1 MAETPDIKP
10 EEQTPKVATN
20 PVDNKVYLPR
30 QWPQRLLGS
39 LFVLALIVAAASV
52 TVTIKE
58 SLVSKQF
65 ESLQQD
71 FYDFT
76 DKLGFTVDEIV
87 IQGRKRTSKQELMQ
101 AIAVSR
107 EDNIFEVDVYA
118 LQQRLEQL
126 PWVRK
131 AAVKKTFLPNVINI
145 TLQEKEVQSLWQISE
160 KFHPIDED
168 GKVIEA
174 EYVPDKP
181 LLLIVGAGAPENI
194 NSLLKIIKQD
204 KGIYQRVKV
213 ANFISKRRWNLVLDD
228 VRDGITIKLPEE
240 NVEQAWK
247 KLIKL
252 NTTKGILK
260 RKLTIL
266 DLRFKGKIG
275 IKLRKTPGNPDVK
288 LNGGRE
294 RNT

>member
-168 GKVIEA
+168 GKVIDA
-174 EYVPDKP
+174 AFKPDKP
-181 LLLIVGAGAPENI
+181 ILLIVGAGAPENI
-194 NSLLKIIKQD
+194 NALLEIIQKD
-204 KGIYQRVKV
+204 NTVFKRVKV
-213 ANFISKRRWNLVLDD
+213 ANYISQRRWNLVLDD
-228 VRDGITIKLPEE
+228 IKDGITIKLPEDG
-240 NVEQAWK
+240 VEKAWK
-247 KLIKL
+247 KLLKL
-252 NTTKGILK
+252 NATKGILK
-260 RKLTIL
+260 RKLTII
-266 DLRFKGKIG
+266 DLRLKDKVIIKIKKTAPEEPVRLNNGK
-275 IKLRKTPGNPDVK
+275 
-288 LNGGRE
+288 E
-294 RNT
+294 RAT

>member
-1 MAETPDIKP
+1 MAETPEIKP
-10 EEQTPKVATN
+10 EEQTPKPLNMA
-20 PVDNKVYLPR
+20 DNKVYLPR

-58 SLVSKQF
+58 SLVTKQF
-65 ESLQQD
+65 ESWQQD
-71 FYDFT
+71 FYELT

-145 TLQEKEVQSLWQISE
+145 TLQEKKVQSLWQISE

-174 EYVPDKP
+174 DYVPDKP

-194 NSLLKIIKQD
+194 NSLLKIIQQD

-228 VRDGITIKLPEE
+228 VRDGITIKLPEDD
-240 NVEQAWK
+240 VEKAWK

-275 IKLRKTPGNPDVK
+275 IKLRKTPGNPDMM
-288 LNGGRE
+288 LNNGRE

>member
-1 MAETPDIKP
+1 MAETPEIKP
-10 EEQTPKVATN
+10 EEQTPKPLNMAY
-20 PVDNKVYLPR
+20 NKVYLPR

-58 SLVSKQF
+58 SLVTKQF
-65 ESLQQD
+65 ESWQQD
-71 FYDFT
+71 FYELT

-87 IQGRKRTSKQELMQ
+87 VQGRRRTDKQELMN

-145 TLQEKEVQSLWQISE
+145 TLQEKKVQSLWQISE

-174 EYVPDKP
+174 DYVPDKP

-194 NSLLKIIKQD
+194 NSLLKIIQQD

-228 VRDGITIKLPEE
+228 VRDGITIKLPEDD
-240 NVEQAWK
+240 VEKAWK

-275 IKLRKTPGNPDVK
+275 IKLRKTPGNPDMM
-288 LNGGRE
+288 LNNGRE

>member
-275 IKLRKTPGNPDVK
+275 IKLRKTPGNPNVK

>member
-1 MAETPDIKP
+1 MAETPEIKP
-10 EEQTPKVATN
+10 EEQTPKPLNMAY
-20 PVDNKVYLPR
+20 NKVYLPR

-58 SLVSKQF
+58 SLVTKQF
-65 ESLQQD
+65 ESWQQD
-71 FYDFT
+71 FYELT

-87 IQGRKRTSKQELMQ
+87 VQGRRRTDKQELMN

-145 TLQEKEVQSLWQISE
+145 TLQEKKVQSLWQISE

-174 EYVPDKP
+174 DYVPDKP

-194 NSLLKIIKQD
+194 NSLLKIIQQD

-228 VRDGITIKLPEE
+228 VRDGITIKLPEDD
-240 NVEQAWK
+240 VEKAWK

>member
-1 MAETPDIKP
+1 MAENPDIKA
-10 EEQTPKVATN
+10 EVQTPKAATN
-20 PVDNKVYLPR
+20 PADNKVYLPR

-39 LFVLALIVAAASV
+39 LFVLALMAAAASV

-65 ESLQQD
+65 ESWQQD

-87 IQGRKRTSKQELMQ
+87 VQGRRRTSKQELMQ

-126 PWVRK
+126 PWVR
-131 AAVKKTFLPNVINI
+131 VKKTFLPNVINI
-145 TLQEKEVQSLWQISE
+145 TLQEKKVQSLWQISE

-174 EYVPDKP
+174 DYVPDKP

-194 NSLLKIIKQD
+194 NSLLKIIQQD

-228 VRDGITIKLPEE
+228 IRDGITIKLPEE
-240 NVEQAWK
+240 DVERAWK

>member
-1 MAETPDIKP
+1 MAETPEIKP
-10 EEQTPKVATN
+10 EEQTPKPLNMA
-20 PVDNKVYLPR
+20 DNKVYLPR
-30 QWPQRLLGS
+30 QWLQRLLGS

-58 SLVSKQF
+58 SLVTKQF
-65 ESLQQD
+65 ESWQQD
-71 FYDFT
+71 FYELT

-87 IQGRKRTSKQELMQ
+87 VQGRRRTDKQELMN

-145 TLQEKEVQSLWQISE
+145 TLQEKKVQSLWQISE

-174 EYVPDKP
+174 DYVPDKP

-194 NSLLKIIKQD
+194 NSLLKIIQQD

-228 VRDGITIKLPEE
+228 VRDGITIKLPEDD
-240 NVEQAWK
+240 VEKAWK

-275 IKLRKTPGNPDVK
+275 IKLRKTPGNPDMM
-288 LNGGRE
+288 LNNGRE

>member
-145 TLQEKEVQSLWQISE
+145 TLQEKKVQFMANLGEISS
-160 KFHPIDED
+160 D
-168 GKVIEA
+168 
-174 EYVPDKP
+174 
-181 LLLIVGAGAPENI
+181 
-194 NSLLKIIKQD
+194 
-204 KGIYQRVKV
+204 
-213 ANFISKRRWNLVLDD
+213 
-228 VRDGITIKLPEE
+228 
-240 NVEQAWK
+240 
-247 KLIKL
+247 
-252 NTTKGILK
+252 
-260 RKLTIL
+260 
-266 DLRFKGKIG
+266 
-275 IKLRKTPGNPDVK
+275 
-288 LNGGRE
+288 
-294 RNT
+294 

>member
-1 MAETPDIKP
+1 MAETPEIKP
-10 EEQTPKVATN
+10 EEQTPKPLNMA
-20 PVDNKVYLPR
+20 DNKVYLPR

-58 SLVSKQF
+58 SLVTKQF
-65 ESLQQD
+65 ESWQQD
-71 FYDFT
+71 FYELT

-87 IQGRKRTSKQELMQ
+87 VQGRRRTDKQELMN

-145 TLQEKEVQSLWQISE
+145 TLQEKKVQSLWQISE

-174 EYVPDKP
+174 DYVPDKP

-194 NSLLKIIKQD
+194 NSLLKIIQQD

-228 VRDGITIKLPEE
+228 VRDGITIKLPEDD
-240 NVEQAWK
+240 VEKAWK

-275 IKLRKTPGNPDVK
+275 IKLRKTPGNPDMM
-288 LNGGRE
+288 LNNGRE

>member
-1 MAETPDIKP
+1 MAETPEIKP
-10 EEQTPKVATN
+10 EEQTPKPLNMA
-20 PVDNKVYLPR
+20 DNKVYLPR

-58 SLVSKQF
+58 SLVTKQF
-65 ESLQQD
+65 ESWQQD
-71 FYDFT
+71 FYELT

-87 IQGRKRTSKQELMQ
+87 VQGRRRTDKQELMN

-145 TLQEKEVQSLWQISE
+145 TLQEKKVQSLWQISE

-174 EYVPDKP
+174 DYVPDKP

-194 NSLLKIIKQD
+194 NSLLKIIQQD

-228 VRDGITIKLPEE
+228 VRDGITIKLPEDD
-240 NVEQAWK
+240 VEKAWK

>member
-1 MAETPDIKP
+1 MAETPEIKP
-10 EEQTPKVATN
+10 EEQPPKPLNMA
-20 PVDNKVYLPR
+20 DNKVYLPR

-58 SLVSKQF
+58 SLVTKQF
-65 ESLQQD
+65 ESWQQD
-71 FYDFT
+71 FYELT

-87 IQGRKRTSKQELMQ
+87 VQGRRRTDKQELMN

-145 TLQEKEVQSLWQISE
+145 TLQEKKVQSLWQISE

-174 EYVPDKP
+174 DYVPDKP

-194 NSLLKIIKQD
+194 NSLLKIIQQD
-204 KGIYQRVKV
+204 EGIYQRVKV

-228 VRDGITIKLPEE
+228 VRDGITIKLPEDD
-240 NVEQAWK
+240 VEKAWK

-266 DLRFKGKIG
+266 DLKKKKKIG
-275 IKLRKTPGNPDVK
+275 IKLRKTPGNPDMM
-288 LNGGRE
+288 LNNGRE

>member
-20 PVDNKVYLPR
+20 PADNKVYLPR

-145 TLQEKEVQSLWQISE
+145 TLQEKKVQSLWQISE

>member
-252 NTTKGILK
+252 YTTKGILK
-260 RKLTIL
+260 RKLTII
-266 DLRFKGKIG
+266 DLRLKGKV
-275 IKLRKTPGNPDVK
+275 TVK
-288 LNGGRE
+288 LKKIDGKAPVSLNKLKEHRV
-294 RNT
+294 

>member
-1 MAETPDIKP
+1 MAETPEIKP
-10 EEQTPKVATN
+10 EEQTPKPLNMA
-20 PVDNKVYLPR
+20 DNKVYLPR

-145 TLQEKEVQSLWQISE
+145 TLQEKKVQSLWQISE

-174 EYVPDKP
+174 DYVPDKP

-194 NSLLKIIKQD
+194 NSLLKIIQQD

-228 VRDGITIKLPEE
+228 VRDGITIKLPEDD
-240 NVEQAWK
+240 VEKAWK

-275 IKLRKTPGNPDVK
+275 IKLRKTPGNPDMM
-288 LNGGRE
+288 LNNGRE

>member
-1 MAETPDIKP
+1 MAETPEIKP
-10 EEQTPKVATN
+10 EEQTPKPLNMA
-20 PVDNKVYLPR
+20 DNKVYLPR

-58 SLVSKQF
+58 SLVTKQF
-65 ESLQQD
+65 ESWQQD
-71 FYDFT
+71 FYELT

-87 IQGRKRTSKQELMQ
+87 VQGRRRTDKQELMN

-145 TLQEKEVQSLWQISE
+145 TLQEKKVQSLWQISE

-174 EYVPDKP
+174 DYVPDKP

-194 NSLLKIIKQD
+194 NSLLKIIQQD

-213 ANFISKRRWNLVLDD
+213 ANFISKRRWNLILDD
-228 VRDGITIKLPEE
+228 VRDGITIKLPEDD
-240 NVEQAWK
+240 VEKAWK

-275 IKLRKTPGNPDVK
+275 IKLRKTPGNPDMM
-288 LNGGRE
+288 LNNGRE

>member
-52 TVTIKE
+52 TVTIQE

>member
-20 PVDNKVYLPR
+20 PADNKVYLPR

>member
-1 MAETPDIKP
+1 M
-10 EEQTPKVATN
+10 
-20 PVDNKVYLPR
+20 
-30 QWPQRLLGS
+30 
-39 LFVLALIVAAASV
+39 
-52 TVTIKE
+52 
-58 SLVSKQF
+58 
-65 ESLQQD
+65 
-71 FYDFT
+71 
-76 DKLGFTVDEIV
+76 
-87 IQGRKRTSKQELMQ
+87 
-101 AIAVSR
+101 
-107 EDNIFEVDVYA
+107 
-118 LQQRLEQL
+118 
-126 PWVRK
+126 
-131 AAVKKTFLPNVINI
+131 
-145 TLQEKEVQSLWQISE
+145 
-160 KFHPIDED
+160 
-168 GKVIEA
+168 IEA

>member
-1 MAETPDIKP
+1 MAENPDIKA
-10 EEQTPKVATN
+10 EVQTPKAATN
-20 PVDNKVYLPR
+20 PADNKVYLPR

-39 LFVLALIVAAASV
+39 LFVLALMAAAASV

-65 ESLQQD
+65 ESWQQD

-87 IQGRKRTSKQELMQ
+87 VQGRRRTSKQELMQ

-145 TLQEKEVQSLWQISE
+145 TLQEKKVQSLWQISE

-174 EYVPDKP
+174 DYVPDKP

-194 NSLLKIIKQD
+194 NSLLKIIQQD

-228 VRDGITIKLPEE
+228 IRDGITIKLPEE
-240 NVEQAWK
+240 DVERAWK

>member
-1 MAETPDIKP
+1 MAENPDIKA
-10 EEQTPKVATN
+10 EVQTPKAATN
-20 PVDNKVYLPR
+20 PADNKVYLPR

-39 LFVLALIVAAASV
+39 LFVLALMAAAASV

-65 ESLQQD
+65 ESWQQD

-87 IQGRKRTSKQELMQ
+87 VQGRRRTSKQELMQ

-131 AAVKKTFLPNVINI
+131 AAVKKTFLPNVINK
-145 TLQEKEVQSLWQISE
+145 TLQEKKVQSLWQISE

-174 EYVPDKP
+174 DYVPDKP

-194 NSLLKIIKQD
+194 NSLLKIIQQD

-213 ANFISKRRWNLVLDD
+213 ENFISKRRWNLVLDD
-228 VRDGITIKLPEE
+228 IRDGITIKLPEE
-240 NVEQAWK
+240 DVERAWK

>member
-1 MAETPDIKP
+1 MAENPDIKA
-10 EEQTPKVATN
+10 EVQTPKATTS
-20 PVDNKVYLPR
+20 PADNKVYLPR

-39 LFVLALIVAAASV
+39 LFVLALMAAAASV

-65 ESLQQD
+65 ESWQQD

-87 IQGRKRTSKQELMQ
+87 VQGRRRTSKQELMQ

-145 TLQEKEVQSLWQISE
+145 TLQEKKVQSLWQISE

-174 EYVPDKP
+174 DYVPDKP

-194 NSLLKIIKQD
+194 NSLLKIIQQD

-228 VRDGITIKLPEE
+228 IRDGITIKLPEE
-240 NVEQAWK
+240 DVEKAWK

>member
-1 MAETPDIKP
+1 MAENPDIKA
-10 EEQTPKVATN
+10 EVQTPKAATS
-20 PVDNKVYLPR
+20 PADNKVYLPR

-39 LFVLALIVAAASV
+39 LFVLALMAAAASV

-65 ESLQQD
+65 ESWQQD

-87 IQGRKRTSKQELMQ
+87 VQGRRRTSKQELMQ

-145 TLQEKEVQSLWQISE
+145 TLQEKKVQSLWQISE

-174 EYVPDKP
+174 DYVPDKP

-194 NSLLKIIKQD
+194 NSLLKIIQQD

-228 VRDGITIKLPEE
+228 IRDGITIKLPEE
-240 NVEQAWK
+240 DVEKAWK

>member
-1 MAETPDIKP
+1 MAENPDIKA
-10 EEQTPKVATN
+10 EVQTPKAATN
-20 PVDNKVYLPR
+20 PADNKVYLPR

-39 LFVLALIVAAASV
+39 LFVLALMAAAASV

-65 ESLQQD
+65 ESWQQD

-87 IQGRKRTSKQELMQ
+87 VQGRRRTSKQELMQ

-145 TLQEKEVQSLWQISE
+145 TLQEKKVQSLWQISE

-174 EYVPDKP
+174 DYVPDKP

-194 NSLLKIIKQD
+194 NSLLKIIQQD

-228 VRDGITIKLPEE
+228 IRDGITIKLPEE
-240 NVEQAWK
+240 DVERAWK
-247 KLIKL
+247 KLIKCVEKIDKIKH
-252 NTTKGILK
+252 NKGHS
-260 RKLTIL
+260 
-266 DLRFKGKIG
+266 
-275 IKLRKTPGNPDVK
+275 
-288 LNGGRE
+288 
-294 RNT
+294 

>member
-1 MAETPDIKP
+1 MAETPEIKP
-10 EEQTPKVATN
+10 EEQTPKPLNMA
-20 PVDNKVYLPR
+20 DNKVYLPR

-58 SLVSKQF
+58 SLVTKQF
-65 ESLQQD
+65 ESWQQD
-71 FYDFT
+71 FYELT

-87 IQGRKRTSKQELMQ
+87 VQGRRRTDKQELMN

-145 TLQEKEVQSLWQISE
+145 TLQEKKVQSLWQISE

-174 EYVPDKP
+174 DYVPDKP

-194 NSLLKIIKQD
+194 NSLLKIIQQD

-228 VRDGITIKLPEE
+228 VRDGITIKLPEDD
-240 NVEQAWK
+240 VEKAWK

-275 IKLRKTPGNPDVK
+275 IKLGNPDMM
-288 LNGGRE
+288 LNNGRE

>member
-10 EEQTPKVATN
+10 EEQTPKMATN

>member
-1 MAETPDIKP
+1 MAENPDIKA
-10 EEQTPKVATN
+10 EVQTPKAATS
-20 PVDNKVYLPR
+20 PADNKVYLPR

-39 LFVLALIVAAASV
+39 LFVLALMAAAASV

-65 ESLQQD
+65 ESWQQD

-87 IQGRKRTSKQELMQ
+87 VQGRRRTSKQELMQ

-145 TLQEKEVQSLWQISE
+145 TLQEKKVQSLWQISE

-174 EYVPDKP
+174 DYVPDKP

-194 NSLLKIIKQD
+194 NSLLKIIQQD

-228 VRDGITIKLPEE
+228 IRDGITIKLPEE
-240 NVEQAWK
+240 DVERAWK